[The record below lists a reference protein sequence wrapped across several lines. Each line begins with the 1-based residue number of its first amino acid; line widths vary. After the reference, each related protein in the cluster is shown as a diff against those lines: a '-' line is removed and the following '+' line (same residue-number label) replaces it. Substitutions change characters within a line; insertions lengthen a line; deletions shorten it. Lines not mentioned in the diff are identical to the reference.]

1 LELSTLLPDGHDD
14 GDGCLGRLSE
24 ALARTP
30 GVDEAHIV
38 TAADGPTRLCL
49 HYDRDVLTVTTLRE
63 LAFRAGAEITDRY
76 GHVVWQVSGL
86 KRPRRAERITTELQ
100 KVPGVLEARSWSDG
114 PLRIEFDRDVIGEQ
128 ELRSRLADLGVQ
140 VVPDRAA
147 ERPGTAP
154 GPRGEHG
161 APVAPQEGHP
171 HGGLL
176 GEKSELVFSLA
187 CGTFLAVGFGL
198 SFLPAVP
205 QGLSLLFYLLAY
217 AAGGYYTA
225 REAFESIRAGRFE
238 IDLLML
244 VAALGA
250 AALGDVAEGALLL
263 FLFGIGHALEGYAM
277 GRARRAIESLAD
289 IAPKTATVRRGAQVS
304 DVAVQELAVGDV
316 VVVKPNSR
324 IPADGFVLEGRSS
337 VDQAPV
343 TGESVPV
350 DKSAVS
356 DRQRAAADPDGL
368 PARNRV
374 FAGTINGQGA
384 LDVVVSR
391 PSSDSTLARVVTLI
405 NEAQTQVSPTQRLT
419 KKFEAVFVPVVLIL
433 VAILLLSPLVTHEPF
448 AAAFY
453 RAMAV
458 LVAAS
463 PCALAIATPSA
474 VLAAVARA
482 GNAGVLIKGG
492 GPLENLGTLTA
503 IAFDKTGT
511 LTTGAPRVVEVLP
524 APGVNEIDLLQVCVA
539 VEELSDHPLAA
550 AVARDCRSRLTHNTP
565 LVASNV
571 EALVGR
577 GVRATV
583 AGEEVYI
590 GKPGLF
596 SELGGPTMPGE
607 LMAGIQ
613 RAQTQ
618 GCTIMVVR
626 RGGAFLGA
634 VGLMDTPRESA
645 RTVVGSLRRLGIT
658 RMIMISGDNQQVA
671 DAIAAQTGI
680 DEAWGDLLPEDKVE
694 AIKRL
699 RQAHQVAMVG
709 DGVNDAPAMANATVG
724 IAMGAAGSDVA
735 LETADIALMAD
746 NLDALPFAVGLS
758 RRTRRVIRQNLL
770 ASLGVVALLIPAT
783 LFGLSIGLAVLVH
796 EGSTL
801 VVVANALRLLRFPAP
816 ASGPSGASAGT
827 PDPERRSTR
836 VTE

>member
-1 LELSTLLPDGHDD
+1 MATKLELELSTLLPDGHDD
-14 GDGCLGRLSE
+14 GDGCMDRLSE

-38 TAADGPTRLCL
+38 TGADGPAQLCL
-49 HYDRDVLTVTTLRE
+49 HYDRDALTVSTLRE

-76 GHVVWQVSGL
+76 GHVVWQASGL
-86 KRPRRAERITTELQ
+86 KRPRRAERITAELER
-100 KVPGVLEARSWSDG
+100 VPGVLEARAWSDG
-114 PLRIEFDRDVIGEQ
+114 PLRIEFDREQIGEQ
-128 ELRSRLADLGVQ
+128 DLRAQLAGLGVRVQ
-140 VVPDRAA
+140 PDRALTV
-147 ERPGTAP
+147 PP
-154 GPRGEHG
+154 GPPAPTGEHR
-161 APVAPQEGHP
+161 PSVAEGEEHH
-171 HGGLL
+171 HGGLF
-176 GEKSELVFSLA
+176 GDRSELIFAIA
-187 CGTFLAVGFGL
+187 CGVFLAVGFGL
-198 SFLPAVP
+198 SFVSAAP
-205 QGLSLLFYLLAY
+205 QWLSLVFYLLSFAT
-217 AAGGYYTA
+217 GGYFTA

-250 AALGDVAEGALLL
+250 AALGDFAEGALLL

-289 IAPKTATVRRGAQVS
+289 IAPKTAMVRRGAEVTE
-304 DVAVQELAVGDV
+304 VPVEELDVGDV
-316 VVVKPNSR
+316 VAVKPNSR
-324 IPADGFVLEGRSS
+324 IPADGFVIEGRSS

-350 DKSAVS
+350 DKSAVP
-356 DRQRAAADPDGL
+356 DRQRAAANPDGL
-368 PARNRV
+368 PDQNRV

-384 LDVVVSR
+384 LDIVVSR
-391 PSSDSTLARVVTLI
+391 PSADSTLARVVTMI
-405 NEAQTQVSPTQRLT
+405 SEAETQVSPTQRLT
-419 KKFEAVFVPVVLIL
+419 KKFERIFVPLVLGL
-433 VAILLLSPLVTHEPF
+433 VAVLLLAPLVTHEPF
-448 AAAFY
+448 ATSFY

-492 GPLENLGTLTA
+492 GPLESLGGLTA

-511 LTTGAPRVVEVLP
+511 LTTGEPRVVEVLP
-524 APGVNEIDLLQVCVA
+524 APGVDETDLLQVCVA

-550 AVARDCRSRLTHNTP
+550 AVARDGRTRLNNDTP
-565 LVASNV
+565 LVASGV
-571 EALVGR
+571 EALIGR
-577 GVRATV
+577 GVRGTV
-583 AGEEVYI
+583 NGEEVYI
-590 GKPGLF
+590 GKPVLF
-596 SELGGPTMPGE
+596 SQLGGPTMPSE
-607 LMAGIQ
+607 LMAGILQ
-613 RAQTQ
+613 AQTQ
-618 GCTIMVVR
+618 GRTIMVVR
-626 RGGAFLGA
+626 RGGTFLGA
-634 VGLMDTPRESA
+634 IGLMDTPRESA
-645 RTVVGSLRRLGIT
+645 RTVADSLRKLGIT

-671 DAIAAQTGI
+671 DAIAAQTGM

-699 RQAHQVAMVG
+699 REEHQVAMVG

-758 RRTRRVIRQNLL
+758 RSTRRIIRQNLL

-816 ASGPSGASAGT
+816 ESGHREPLGPRPPDAG
-827 PDPERRSTR
+827 
-836 VTE
+836 